1 MARNLSQQEEA
12 FCIAFVNNNGKRKD
26 AALEAGYAESAAGVS
41 ASRLL
46 QRSHVLDRIDQL
58 NKQRFRAL
66 GPGLMA
72 GMVTLAE
79 KAKSEKVRHDSL
91 KDLLDRA
98 GYKPIEQVLNLESS
112 SIEDVAALKERA
124 KELLKAIDKKESAVA
139 EYRGKDGEMDS
150 GTGSGIGNPT
160 TTHTD
165 GTNAGTLGS
174 ATGSSEKVH

>member
-124 KELLKAIDKKESAVA
+124 KELLKAIDKKELMGS
-139 EYRGKDGEMDS
+139 E
-150 GTGSGIGNPT
+150 TGSPT

-174 ATGSSEKVH
+174 ATDSSEKVH